1 MPRGNLEGQQEAR
14 DEGSDKRICEADV
27 AESSFKRSKERYYN
41 VISIKFFFF
50 AVASPVNLISKKCCM
65 PVQIEL
71 S

>member
-1 MPRGNLEGQQEAR
+1 MPWGNLEGQQEAR
-14 DEGSDKRICEADV
+14 DEGSDKRICKADV
-27 AESSFKRSKERYYN
+27 AESSSKQSKVRYYN
-41 VISIKFFFF
+41 VISTKFFF